1 MVRED
6 GHSVQNEHG
15 TGPAR
20 AVSHERAPMSFVTLP
35 DVIEPAERAFRLFP
49 SERVLWEGAPHK
61 SVARGSFWRLVPALL
76 FAFSAISASF
86 AALFVS
92 VELPGARQ
100 LGMIALYFAATAV
113 SVWIAPWFLLD
124 PCRFV
129 VTDKRV
135 VWKRGNLRRSIDH
148 HAITYARLRWH
159 PSAPTVGTIE
169 LVRAVPFGPLMRKQR
184 LVLHDVRSPDQV
196 LAIIRGVEPS
206 EHGGDATTPLTDRLD
221 PGEEVVWGGGP
232 EGLLVDW
239 RHVVTTL
246 LGIFVLV
253 VGLPLGL
260 RSAAILVSLEQ
271 RGLQMSSWT
280 WMLLFF
286 AMALTAGVLLTV
298 GLGLAWHG
306 ILRGRAMGH
315 DTEYV
320 LTDRR
325 LLIRRGNTELSID
338 RARIVDIAETAA
350 WRGLTTVY
358 LVLDGPDARAL
369 ADSGALRT
377 IAPSRDSV
385 PPVLYELRDA
395 SAISTALFGRR
406 SRPSVPHAA

>member
-1 MVRED
+1 MLSEER
-6 GHSVQNEHG
+6 
-15 TGPAR
+15 R
-20 AVSHERAPMSFVTLP
+20 AMSFGNLP
-35 DVIEPAERAFRLFP
+35 SEMEPAERAFRLFP
-49 SERVLWEGAPHK
+49 SERVLWEGGPDK
-61 SVARGSFWRLVPALL
+61 SVPRDRFWRLVPALMITI
-76 FAFSAISASF
+76 AAICGSF
-86 AALFVS
+86 AALLITAD
-92 VELPGARQ
+92 LPGARQ
-100 LGMIALYFAATAV
+100 TVMIAVYFTLTAA
-113 SVWIAPWFLLD
+113 SVWIAPSFLLD

-135 VWKRGNLRRSIDH
+135 VWKRGRIRRSIDR
-148 HAITYARLRWH
+148 HALTFARLRWH
-159 PSAPTVGTIE
+159 PGVPTVGTIE
-169 LVRAVPFGPLMRKQR
+169 LVRAVPFGPLMRMQR
-184 LVLHDVRSPDQV
+184 MVLHDLRAPDAV
-196 LAIIRGVEPS
+196 LAIIRGAEPC

-221 PGEEVVWGGGP
+221 PGEHVVWGGGP

-253 VGLPLGL
+253 VGLPIGL
-260 RSAAILVSLEQ
+260 RSAAILASLEQ
-271 RGLQMSSWT
+271 RGLLMTSWT
-280 WMLLFF
+280 WIFLFV
-286 AMALTAGVLLTV
+286 AMALTGGVLLAV

-306 ILRGRAMGH
+306 VLRARAMGH

-338 RARIVDIAETAA
+338 RARIVDVAETAA

-369 ADSGALRT
+369 ADSGAMRT

-395 SAISTALFGRR
+395 AAISRALFGRP